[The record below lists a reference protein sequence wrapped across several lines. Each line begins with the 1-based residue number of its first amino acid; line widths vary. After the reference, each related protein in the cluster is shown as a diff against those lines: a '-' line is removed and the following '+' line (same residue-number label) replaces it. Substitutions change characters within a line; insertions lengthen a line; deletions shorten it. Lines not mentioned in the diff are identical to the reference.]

1 MRIQKTDVLLYT
13 GVATAESGREGRV
26 SSDDGK
32 LDVTVSQPKELGGAG
47 RGTNPEQLFAATYS
61 ACFHASIAIVADAEK
76 VDITGSSVTARVS
89 IGKNDDGFGILADLT
104 AHLPGVE
111 PAVAQKLLDKAH
123 EICPYS
129 RMTRNGIEVS
139 LQVG

>member
-26 SSDDGK
+26 SSDDGR

-76 VDITGSSVTARVS
+76 VDINGSSVTARVS
-89 IGKNDDGFGILADLT
+89 IGKNGDGFGILADLT

>member
-1 MRIQKTDVLLYT
+1 MPIQHSDVLFYT

-32 LDVTVSQPKELGGAG
+32 LDVTVSQPKELGGTG

-61 ACFHASIAIVADAEK
+61 ACFHASLAIVADEEK

-89 IGKNDDGFGILADLT
+89 IGKNNDGFGIIADLT
-104 AHLPGVE
+104 ASLPGLE
-111 PAVAQKLLDKAH
+111 PAVAQRLLDKAH
-123 EICPYS
+123 AICPYS
-129 RMTRNGIEVS
+129 NMTRNGIEVS
-139 LQVG
+139 LKVG

>member
-1 MRIQKTDVLLYT
+1 MPIQHTDALFYT
-13 GVATAESGREGRV
+13 GVVTAESGREGRV

-61 ACFHASIAIVADAEK
+61 ACFHASLAIVADIEK
-76 VDITGSSVTARVS
+76 VDITGSSVTARVA
-89 IGKNDDGFGILADLT
+89 IGKNDDGFGIVADLT
-104 AHLPGVE
+104 AHLPGIE

-129 RMTRNGIEVS
+129 RMTREGIEVS
-139 LQVG
+139 LQIG